1 MLTSFHLIWGS
12 LGGGLP
18 PITQTWLRPKLMSTT
33 ISTIGYLS
41 CAAYLELNHV
51 LTVFAAAHW
60 GDLKLDP
67 A

>member
-18 PITQTWLRPKLMSTT
+18 PITQTWLRPKHMSTT

-41 CAAYLELNHV
+41 CASNLELDDV
-51 LTVFAAAHW
+51 LTVLA
-60 GDLKLDP
+60 
-67 A
+67 